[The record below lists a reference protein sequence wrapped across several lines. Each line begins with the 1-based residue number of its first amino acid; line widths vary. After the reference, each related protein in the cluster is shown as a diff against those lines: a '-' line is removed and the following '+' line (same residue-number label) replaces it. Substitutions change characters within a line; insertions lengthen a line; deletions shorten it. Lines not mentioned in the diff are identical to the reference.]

1 VETASGLEIDAT
13 IAIDGRLADEEETV
27 AYRVVQ
33 EALSNVVKHAQATTA
48 TCRSRRATASCG
60 SRSRDDGRGFDPAVP
75 VSGFGLQGMGER
87 IELVGGSLAIEPGDP
102 GTRVEVVLPAQA
114 RP

>member
-1 VETASGLEIDAT
+1 
-13 IAIDGRLADEEETV
+13 
-27 AYRVVQ
+27 
-33 EALSNVVKHAQATTA
+33 
-48 TCRSRRATASCG
+48 
-60 SRSRDDGRGFDPAVP
+60 
-75 VSGFGLQGMGER
+75 MGER

>member
-1 VETASGLEIDAT
+1 VSVTTG
-13 IAIDGRLADEEETV
+13 DGELRITV
-27 AYRVVQ
+27 A
-33 EALSNVVKHAQATTA
+33 
-48 TCRSRRATASCG
+48 
-60 SRSRDDGRGFDPAVP
+60 DDGRGFDPAVP